1 MSSSYGEELE
11 TGPAARSGTAPVPHP
26 TECLQQIEGL
36 QAHSNALRL
45 GWRAT
50 IWLPSPCSRTGM
62 VDLMSFHSRLR
73 TREDE
78 TDLAI
83 PMPNSKFSFIRLRS
97 GP

>member
-26 TECLQQIEGL
+26 TANARLDQPQSAPRPRL
-36 QAHSNALRL
+36 RALRAIC
-45 GWRAT
+45 RRVH
-50 IWLPSPCSRTGM
+50 PSRNDPGM